1 MGEIKKTMQ
10 IDQKITERIKSLH
23 RPAVIAISGFGGAG
37 KSTFASF
44 LSEVL
49 GAPVVG
55 VDSFMKD
62 RTLSEYS
69 LWEVMDFRRLERE
82 VLAPFSR
89 SENPLHYGHFDWFA
103 NKILETRVLQHQG
116 ILVVEGVGLFR
127 PELLKYFS
135 YKIWID
141 CPIEEA
147 TARGM
152 KRDRE
157 EYINPQD
164 EMWGGI
170 WKQNDLE
177 YFEKFAPKQATNIIV
192 DNSSG
197 YAVKKVF

>member
-1 MGEIKKTMQ
+1 MQVDRKIIKH
-10 IDQKITERIKSLH
+10 ITSLLH
-23 RPAVIAISGFGGAG
+23 PTIVGVSGFGGAG
-37 KSTFASF
+37 KSTFA
-44 LSEVL
+44 LLLGEAL

-62 RTLSEYS
+62 RTLLEYS
-69 LWEVMDFRRLERE
+69 LWEVMDFRRLEGE
-82 VLAPFSR
+82 VLAPFLEGKS
-89 SENPLHYGHFDWFA
+89 PLHYGHFDWFA
-103 NKILETRVLQHQG
+103 NKVVETKTISTKG
-116 ILVVEGVGLFR
+116 ILIVEGVGLFR
-127 PELLKYFS
+127 PELLKCFS
-135 YKIWID
+135 CKIWLD

-177 YFEKFAPKQATNIIV
+177 YFEKFAPRQAADFIV
-192 DNSSG
+192 DNS
-197 YAVKKVF
+197 